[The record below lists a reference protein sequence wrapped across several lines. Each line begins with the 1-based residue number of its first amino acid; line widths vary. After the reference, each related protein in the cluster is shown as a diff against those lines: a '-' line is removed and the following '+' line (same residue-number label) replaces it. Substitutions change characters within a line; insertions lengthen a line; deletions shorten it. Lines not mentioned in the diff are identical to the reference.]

1 MATEAPAR
9 LSPRTV
15 DAGEPVAP
23 AAFAFGALI
32 LAAYGLGAVA
42 LAGEAAVHIQ
52 QYEAVVH
59 GVRGLGPLFLLNAG
73 ASIAAIAGLVFRPTR
88 RLAALTGVATSVV
101 ALAALVVS
109 YGRGLFG
116 WFETGFRTPVE
127 VAVVTELSAVIFLSV
142 ALTATLLERSVPPC
156 PPAGVGAADPSS
168 APTSERTKL
177 CEDLSRGAGI

>member
-1 MATEAPAR
+1 MAIEARAR

-15 DAGEPVAP
+15 DTGEPAAP

-52 QYEAVVH
+52 QYEAVLH
-59 GVRGLGPLFLLNAG
+59 GVRGIGPLFLLNAA

-88 RLAALTGVATSVV
+88 RLAALTGVATSAI

-109 YGRGLFG
+109 YGRGLYG
-116 WFETGFRTPVE
+116 WFETGFRAPVE
-127 VAVVTELSAVIFLSV
+127 VAVIAELSAVIFLSV
-142 ALTATLLERSVPPC
+142 ALAATLLERSVPSC
-156 PPAGVGAADPSS
+156 PPAGVGAAEPRS
-168 APTSERTKL
+168 APTSERTRSAKT
-177 CEDLSRGAGI
+177 